1 VEAISEPPFSVSF
14 LFKDPSS
21 SFCAFSD
28 SPRAG
33 TYQKLEGRRTRAL
46 EDYKNIGERKRL
58 RLRTNSHTQLDPPHT
73 HHPEAESFSVSPASV
88 FPPDKWIF

>member
-33 TYQKLEGRRTRAL
+33 TYQKLEGRRNR
-46 EDYKNIGERKRL
+46 ER
-58 RLRTNSHTQLDPPHT
+58 
-73 HHPEAESFSVSPASV
+73 ASV
-88 FPPDKWIF
+88 ICKIIYWPTIHVIEVPEKEIEQKK